1 MPEDNRKENSEESYV
16 NKYRK
21 HIACSSDY
29 KLVCVYDKFSTHF
42 KTHLGK
48 ADVYNFINSMIQ
60 ESKYCSKLIKKI

>member
-1 MPEDNRKENSEESYV
+1 MPEDNRKQNSEESYV

-48 ADVYNFINSMIQ
+48 AGVYNFI
-60 ESKYCSKLIKKI
+60 KIV

>member
-1 MPEDNRKENSEESYV
+1 MPEDNRKQNSEEPYV

-48 ADVYNFINSMIQ
+48 ADVYNFI
-60 ESKYCSKLIKKI
+60 KIVW